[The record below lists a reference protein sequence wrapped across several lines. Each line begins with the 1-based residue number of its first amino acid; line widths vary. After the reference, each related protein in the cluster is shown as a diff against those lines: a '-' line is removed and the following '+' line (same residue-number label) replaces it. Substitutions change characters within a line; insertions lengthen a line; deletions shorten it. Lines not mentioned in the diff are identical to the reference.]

1 MDQKDPVI
9 LLRYPREEE
18 EEGLF
23 SLDQLPAKK
32 PSSCTGLFCQRY
44 LLQRCGNY
52 RCRGMMW
59 RQHKTSAA
67 RANLWATGELLQS
80 SPAPL
85 RQGNFRLAILCRPA
99 DYGAGHDT

>member
-18 EEGLF
+18 EVLF
-23 SLDQLPAKK
+23 SLDHEELE
-32 PSSCTGLFCQRY
+32 PSSCIGLFCQRY
-44 LLQRCGNY
+44 LLQRYDNDKCLE
-52 RCRGMMW
+52 MMW
-59 RQHKTSAA
+59 RLHKTSAA
-67 RANLWATGELLQS
+67 RAILEATGELLLQS

-85 RQGNFRLAILCRPA
+85 RQGNFRLAFLCRPA